1 MQLLKIFTQISFSSG
16 RRLGKTEEEKGGG
29 RRGPIFIRGRQFLS
43 PSVISLLLLLFCAK
57 YDGARDYIPKRKRE
71 GGIFIVGGG
80 GFRLTETEEEDKEE
94 RGGHRYTV
102 HLARKEERDKE
113 TPREINK
120 WKKDVL
126 SLT

>member
-1 MQLLKIFTQISFSSG
+1 MTVPGIIYQ
-16 RRLGKTEEEKGGG
+16 REREKGDLYCWGG
-29 RRGPIFIRGRQFLS
+29 R
-43 PSVISLLLLLFCAK
+43 
-57 YDGARDYIPKRKRE
+57 
-71 GGIFIVGGG
+71 